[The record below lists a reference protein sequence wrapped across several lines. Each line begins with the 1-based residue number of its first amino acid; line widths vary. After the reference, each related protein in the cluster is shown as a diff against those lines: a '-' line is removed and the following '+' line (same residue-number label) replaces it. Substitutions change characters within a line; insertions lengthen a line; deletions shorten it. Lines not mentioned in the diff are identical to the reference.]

1 MTATAEDRELRRTTR
16 GTGAPA
22 APGDTQNGGVPAS
35 FNISRVNDA
44 TIMGSSATPAT
55 NASGGVPIKRS
66 ESDQGSAKDNDE
78 MDVDSMIQ
86 PEPAAE
92 DSGELPHQSGRDDL
106 PQDES
111 FNNQARA
118 SREQASGLGRN
129 DSAQNQVINATD
141 EAHAQKKRKVDDL
154 VQEAS
159 TSSVQSTSPRI
170 AAQSQEH
177 RPGRPSE
184 KQANVPQT
192 TKTAVIGQSGRPGSL
207 DDQGTR
213 TPLQRPGSQSTQSSL
228 QTNTQ
233 RPSQPRQTSS
243 TQIRQSAPA
252 SAIDNVVI
260 ADVETAPPT
269 RMSNAPPSSSA
280 TPTSAAVGSDK
291 TKKAVKRPA
300 PLVNVP
306 TSGNGNGMSHPP
318 PQKSARSIAAASGL
332 AELDSSLP
340 TGIANVSPVVSGFPM
355 HTADKATLESFRF
368 ALQIKDQQRDLI
380 EKRLAGKIPQE
391 FDQPGTGPPPS
402 AGPMPP
408 MMYLHRNSV
417 GSRRSEAVKQKVQGM
432 RVSTGTEG
440 YRQNGVQASRGNQQP
455 QPGALPSSIR
465 TTAHATSDDG
475 YDEDDGMIHDLS
487 DHHAAALREGP
498 LTYSSQ
504 QPLPGSARYPP
515 TESGPAY
522 PRSTAGARPSN
533 GEAAY
538 EVDRRGTANG
548 YAPAGA
554 STATR
559 PPPGAAYPPGAVY
572 GQQASP
578 YQRSAKPSEYAMAG
592 RAASYGRPQTSQ
604 GGGAT
609 PQSARGE
616 YPPGTMYPPRLPA
629 TYPTSAVVQGFR
641 PRSPGRG
648 PPGPQ
653 IVDVNK
659 EHFMEPFHLLFDTFM
674 DSMQLKR
681 DLESKIRR
689 ANDLVEA
696 QEAELRRI
704 SGLRV
709 EFERSLD
716 RLQRS
721 QERFGHQ
728 SSLGPGGGAGSGV
741 EYSPPPSAGSI
752 PRAPTVPEP
761 ESAGERER
769 NSSVTRNKQ

>member
-1 MTATAEDRELRRTTR
+1 MSTPLLQTCLLRCWHQNAHHREGKGIAPHHFGQSPLRL
-16 GTGAPA
+16 AL
-22 APGDTQNGGVPAS
+22 VL
-35 FNISRVNDA
+35 ISH
-44 TIMGSSATPAT
+44 SS
-55 NASGGVPIKRS
+55 
-66 ESDQGSAKDNDE
+66 
-78 MDVDSMIQ
+78 
-86 PEPAAE
+86 
-92 DSGELPHQSGRDDL
+92 L
-106 PQDES
+106 S

-355 HTADKATLESFRF
+355 HTADKATLES
-368 ALQIKDQQRDLI
+368 
-380 EKRLAGKIPQE
+380 
-391 FDQPGTGPPPS
+391 
-402 AGPMPP
+402 
-408 MMYLHRNSV
+408 
-417 GSRRSEAVKQKVQGM
+417 
-432 RVSTGTEG
+432 VS
-440 YRQNGVQASRGNQQP
+440 
-455 QPGALPSSIR
+455 L
-465 TTAHATSDDG
+465 
-475 YDEDDGMIHDLS
+475 
-487 DHHAAALREGP
+487 
-498 LTYSSQ
+498 
-504 QPLPGSARYPP
+504 GSAVIKIDMLTSPSISTVPLRF
-515 TESGPAY
+515 TDQ
-522 PRSTAGARPSN
+522 RST
-533 GEAAY
+533 
-538 EVDRRGTANG
+538 
-548 YAPAGA
+548 
-554 STATR
+554 TR
-559 PPPGAAYPPGAVY
+559 
-572 GQQASP
+572 S
-578 YQRSAKPSEYAMAG
+578 
-592 RAASYGRPQTSQ
+592 
-604 GGGAT
+604 
-609 PQSARGE
+609 
-616 YPPGTMYPPRLPA
+616 
-629 TYPTSAVVQGFR
+629 
-641 PRSPGRG
+641 
-648 PPGPQ
+648 
-653 IVDVNK
+653 D
-659 EHFMEPFHLLFDTFM
+659 
-674 DSMQLKR
+674 
-681 DLESKIRR
+681 
-689 ANDLVEA
+689 
-696 QEAELRRI
+696 
-704 SGLRV
+704 
-709 EFERSLD
+709 
-716 RLQRS
+716 
-721 QERFGHQ
+721 
-728 SSLGPGGGAGSGV
+728 
-741 EYSPPPSAGSI
+741 
-752 PRAPTVPEP
+752 
-761 ESAGERER
+761 
-769 NSSVTRNKQ
+769 